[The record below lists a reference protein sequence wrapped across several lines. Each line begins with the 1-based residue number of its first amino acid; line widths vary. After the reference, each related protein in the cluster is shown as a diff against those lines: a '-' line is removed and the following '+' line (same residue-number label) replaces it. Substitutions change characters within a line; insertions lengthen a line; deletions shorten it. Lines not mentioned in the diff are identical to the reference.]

1 MLPNW
6 HLQAIAQFQHT
17 LEKLQASSTSE
28 VWDVVTLKKTF
39 EEAQQV
45 FDSLMQFSQ
54 EGLDPSFVSIFQSY
68 VTESHKQMRLL
79 QIDLRF
85 LQASRQS
92 TTTQQRLTQ
101 VRQRITI
108 LISYSQAML
117 EKA

>member
-6 HLQAIAQFQHT
+6 HLQTIAQFQHI
-17 LEKLQASSTSE
+17 LEQLQASSVSE
-28 VWDVVTLKKTF
+28 IEDVVTLKKTF

-45 FDSLMQFSQ
+45 FDGLMKFSQ
-54 EGLDPSFVSIFQSY
+54 EGLDPSLFSIFQSY
-68 VTESHKQMRLL
+68 VTETHKQMRLL

-92 TTTQQRLTQ
+92 TTTQQRLAQ

-117 EKA
+117 ENG